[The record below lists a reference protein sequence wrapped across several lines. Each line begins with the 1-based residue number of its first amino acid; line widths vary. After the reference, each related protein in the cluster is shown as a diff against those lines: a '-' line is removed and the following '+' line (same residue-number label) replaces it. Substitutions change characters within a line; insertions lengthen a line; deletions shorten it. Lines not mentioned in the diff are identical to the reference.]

1 MSQTCDAIEP
11 PLKME
16 RQSSNLAAMAPVEE
30 EPDDA
35 HEKFVDSEHINTDER
50 RRFEWRSRWDDDAKK
65 QICVDAV
72 LVGAV
77 LIVALVAIFLTWRGF
92 IFSLLADG
100 CSTCSRVTFNRYAY
114 FFLGG
119 LLGGTLFAVKYLYKV
134 VARGFWHVDRRLW
147 RIFTP
152 LVAGG
157 LGLAIG
163 AMIDSGILGLTTK
176 VSAGPAYFSVGFIA
190 GYFAD
195 SALAK
200 MQEVADIVFGS
211 AQRRAPPPK
220 SDRRALANKSNK
232 PA

>member
-1 MSQTCDAIEP
+1 VSELRP
-11 PLKME
+11 KME
-16 RQSSNLAAMAPVEE
+16 SQKSLLAGDVAEVPSDIVERFS
-30 EPDDA
+30 DN
-35 HEKFVDSEHINTDER
+35 EHINTDER
-50 RRFEWRSRWDDDAKK
+50 RRYEWKSRWDDDAKK
-65 QICVDAV
+65 HIYVDA
-72 LVGAV
+72 LVVGLV
-77 LIVALVAIFLTWRGF
+77 LIITFIAIFLTWRGYTF
-92 IFSLLADG
+92 TLLTDG
-100 CSTCSRVTFNRYAY
+100 CVGCSHATFNRYAY

-134 VARGFWHVDRRLW
+134 VARGYWHLDRRLW

-176 VSAGPAYFSVGFIA
+176 VSSGSAYFSVGFIA

-211 AQRRAPPPK
+211 TDRGGHAPKTDQRAQG
-220 SDRRALANKSNK
+220 NK